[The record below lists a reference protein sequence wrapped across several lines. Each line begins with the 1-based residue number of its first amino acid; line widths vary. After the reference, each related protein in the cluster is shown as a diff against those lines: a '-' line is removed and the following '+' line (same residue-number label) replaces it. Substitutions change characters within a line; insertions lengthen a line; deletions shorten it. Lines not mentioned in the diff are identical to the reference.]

1 MRPAHAE
8 PCRSCRRRTAGPA
21 DHDLRGRCLH
31 ERWRTGGVQER
42 AAHGHARDRCA
53 GTIDRPLLV
62 YLFDPYCPWSYG
74 YLPALTHL
82 LDAVRDE
89 ADVEVVTIGLHDG
102 TRIDQAPAP
111 MRAVQRATGVGFG
124 PGYRRALSEGEMQLR
139 SRDAAAAVIGM
150 TAADPGRVPDVLW
163 AVHRA
168 FFWAGRSLSDGAT
181 VAQTAAATRARRCR
195 DRGLRRPRRARRR
208 WPRRTSTW
216 RATSARRGPT
226 LLVSH
231 GDRLFEFEGPG
242 DQRPA
247 PGRPVQERCWPG
259 RRVWPWPDPTLHRS
273 SRTPGTG
280 RSTRCC
286 AAAGG
291 RPASWPT
298 PATAREEFVR
308 VLGRVLLTRRPR
320 ADARAPTRR
329 PPARAARGRGRAAAA
344 GGRSSR
350 RRR

>member
-8 PCRSCRRRTAGPA
+8 PCRPCRRRTTGPA
-21 DHDLRGRCLH
+21 DHDLRGRCVH

-89 ADVEVVTIGLHDG
+89 ADFEVVTIGLHDG

-124 PGYRRALSEGEMQLR
+124 PGYRRALAQGEMQLR

-168 FFWAGRSLSDGAT
+168 FFWAGRSLSDGPT
-181 VAQTAAATRARRCR
+181 VAQTAQRLGLDGAAIEVFASSPRAAQMAEEDFHLAR
-195 DRGLRRPRRARRR
+195 DLG
-208 WPRRTSTW
+208 
-216 RATSARRGPT
+216 ARRGPT

-231 GDRLFEFEGPG
+231 GDRLCELEGPG
-242 DQRPA
+242 TSGQHLVEQFRGVLARP
-247 PGRPVQERCWPG
+247 
-259 RRVWPWPDPTLHRS
+259 
-273 SRTPGTG
+273 
-280 RSTRCC
+280 
-286 AAAGG
+286 
-291 RPASWPT
+291 
-298 PATAREEFVR
+298 
-308 VLGRVLLTRRPR
+308 
-320 ADARAPTRR
+320 
-329 PPARAARGRGRAAAA
+329 
-344 GGRSSR
+344 
-350 RRR
+350 

>member
-8 PCRSCRRRTAGPA
+8 PWRSCRRRTAGPA

-139 SRDAAAAVIGM
+139 SRDAAAATRSGVH
-150 TAADPGRVPDVLW
+150 AAG
-163 AVHRA
+163 
-168 FFWAGRSLSDGAT
+168 
-181 VAQTAAATRARRCR
+181 AAACY
-195 DRGLRRPRRARRR
+195 
-208 WPRRTSTW
+208 
-216 RATSARRGPT
+216 
-226 LLVSH
+226 
-231 GDRLFEFEGPG
+231 
-242 DQRPA
+242 
-247 PGRPVQERCWPG
+247 
-259 RRVWPWPDPTLHRS
+259 
-273 SRTPGTG
+273 
-280 RSTRCC
+280 
-286 AAAGG
+286 
-291 RPASWPT
+291 
-298 PATAREEFVR
+298 
-308 VLGRVLLTRRPR
+308 
-320 ADARAPTRR
+320 
-329 PPARAARGRGRAAAA
+329 
-344 GGRSSR
+344 
-350 RRR
+350 

>member
-8 PCRSCRRRTAGPA
+8 PWRSCRRRTAGPA

-102 TRIDQAPAP
+102 TRIDQAPARCRRCSAP
-111 MRAVQRATGVGFG
+111 PAWVRPRVPAGSAEGGMR
-124 PGYRRALSEGEMQLR
+124 LR

-163 AVHRA
+163 ACT
-168 FFWAGRSLSDGAT
+168 GPSSGP
-181 VAQTAAATRARRCR
+181 AAAS
-195 DRGLRRPRRARRR
+195 P
-208 WPRRTSTW
+208 
-216 RATSARRGPT
+216 
-226 LLVSH
+226 
-231 GDRLFEFEGPG
+231 
-242 DQRPA
+242 
-247 PGRPVQERCWPG
+247 
-259 RRVWPWPDPTLHRS
+259 
-273 SRTPGTG
+273 
-280 RSTRCC
+280 
-286 AAAGG
+286 
-291 RPASWPT
+291 
-298 PATAREEFVR
+298 TAR
-308 VLGRVLLTRRPR
+308 P
-320 ADARAPTRR
+320 
-329 PPARAARGRGRAAAA
+329 
-344 GGRSSR
+344 SR
-350 RRR
+350 RQRSGSGSTVPR